1 MKTTSIWV
9 GGIECEQTLMNEQEF
24 LSFVKTKVNDNYYQ
38 TVLNMTTEEL
48 EFFAMSFS
56 VLLTN

>member
-9 GGIECEQTLMNEQEF
+9 GGIECEQKLMNEQEF

-48 EFFAMSFS
+48 EFFAMNFS